1 MAKDYSRSV
10 GPFDNKRRAQTGI
23 YYKTSIFRH
32 SKDKCQCPKFKYFS
46 VGGRQITR
54 KRCYRT
60 CPTRKY
66 ADRFLFNIFSCAKK
80 VRRTKASYKF
90 ETPQQVSTETAFQNG
105 LFKQSPESSSERRLG
120 NFNRSERCLFTYT
133 PSCSSQKVSSL
144 LHSRESVPIHM
155 SLFRSLPGAK
165 KFHKDSDGH
174 SSLPQNA
181 EPEISCLSGR
191 LVPSKPDQTVT
202 YQRQNKNSQSPLRT
216 RFLDQ
221 SGEIGSSTQSEHNL
235 HRSIFPIRKG
245 LSVSNSRENSKNISS
260 NSAPETGT
268 NSSKFSTSFRPYG
281 FMHRDSTSCS
291 VIHEASTTPS
301 VALLETNFS
310 GSPDQN
316 SNQQFSCRPF
326 KMVEKERK
334 FSRGK
339 AICPIGMLKSTD
351 NRCFKDRF
359 WKPYEQSKFSRSLVR
374 TGENFAH
381 KLSRV
386 GSRASVNT
394 TFSSTAHRPKCVDKI
409 RLNDRSTVYKQ
420 TRGDT
425 LSTSLLP
432 DLEVMEHSNQKQNL
446 VKGSPFSR
454 SPERSGRPIIESGN
468 TSDRMVFRQS
478 DSPENFPYMGH
489 SNDRF
494 VCNRTKSQASNVL
507 FMAAEPVSICHRR
520 SVDSVGKHDSI
531 CFSTHNTHSES
542 ASAYEEISLP
552 TNSDCSTMAQ
562 KELVYGSPS
571 DVDRFSNEATNTAEL
586 AQPTGNQNLP
596 SKSSSVQSSCMAA
609 INRSFESKGFSE
621 QSRKLLAASW
631 RSGTQKDYAAKF
643 KKFNSW
649 CSEREIDPYKATL
662 KECVDF
668 LTFLFQSG
676 LKYRTIAGY
685 RSMLSAFLRPV
696 DNFSVGQHP
705 DVVRLLK
712 GVFNSRPP
720 QKKLVPEWDLKIVL
734 DFLAGNVFE
743 PLSKVHLKYLTWK
756 TVFLIAV
763 TTFRRCGDIQALRV
777 DDGFMSVVPEG
788 VIFIREGLAK
798 QDRPGHVGTKILVPS
813 FRKNCKLDPKRV
825 LQIYMNRTSKLR
837 KVNNLFISYQK
848 PHGSVSKQTISS
860 WIVNVVKQAYDNS
873 DLKINA
879 HSTRAI
885 GPSWALFKGASLAS
899 ILEAADWSK
908 DSVFKRFY
916 YRQLDTHNWE
926 F

>member
-1 MAKDYSRSV
+1 M
-10 GPFDNKRRAQTGI
+10 
-23 YYKTSIFRH
+23 
-32 SKDKCQCPKFKYFS
+32 
-46 VGGRQITR
+46 
-54 KRCYRT
+54 
-60 CPTRKY
+60 
-66 ADRFLFNIFSCAKK
+66 
-80 VRRTKASYKF
+80 
-90 ETPQQVSTETAFQNG
+90 
-105 LFKQSPESSSERRLG
+105 
-120 NFNRSERCLFTYT
+120 
-133 PSCSSQKVSSL
+133 
-144 LHSRESVPIHM
+144 
-155 SLFRSLPGAK
+155 
-165 KFHKDSDGH
+165 
-174 SSLPQNA
+174 
-181 EPEISCLSGR
+181 
-191 LVPSKPDQTVT
+191 
-202 YQRQNKNSQSPLRT
+202 
-216 RFLDQ
+216 
-221 SGEIGSSTQSEHNL
+221 
-235 HRSIFPIRKG
+235 
-245 LSVSNSRENSKNISS
+245 
-260 NSAPETGT
+260 
-268 NSSKFSTSFRPYG
+268 
-281 FMHRDSTSCS
+281 
-291 VIHEASTTPS
+291 
-301 VALLETNFS
+301 
-310 GSPDQN
+310 
-316 SNQQFSCRPF
+316 
-326 KMVEKERK
+326 
-334 FSRGK
+334 
-339 AICPIGMLKSTD
+339 
-351 NRCFKDRF
+351 
-359 WKPYEQSKFSRSLVR
+359 
-374 TGENFAH
+374 
-381 KLSRV
+381 
-386 GSRASVNT
+386 
-394 TFSSTAHRPKCVDKI
+394 
-409 RLNDRSTVYKQ
+409 
-420 TRGDT
+420 
-425 LSTSLLP
+425 
-432 DLEVMEHSNQKQNL
+432 
-446 VKGSPFSR
+446 
-454 SPERSGRPIIESGN
+454 
-468 TSDRMVFRQS
+468 
-478 DSPENFPYMGH
+478 
-489 SNDRF
+489 
-494 VCNRTKSQASNVL
+494 
-507 FMAAEPVSICHRR
+507 
-520 SVDSVGKHDSI
+520 GKHGSLCI
-531 CFSTHNTHSES
+531 STHNTHSES

-586 AQPTGNQNLP
+586 AQPTGNQDLP
-596 SKSSSVQSSCMAA
+596 SKSSSVQSSCMVA

-649 CSEREIDPYKATL
+649 CSERQIDPYKATL

-848 PHGSVSKQTISS
+848 PHGSVSKLTISS

-885 GPSWALFKGASLAS
+885 GPSWALFKGVSLAS